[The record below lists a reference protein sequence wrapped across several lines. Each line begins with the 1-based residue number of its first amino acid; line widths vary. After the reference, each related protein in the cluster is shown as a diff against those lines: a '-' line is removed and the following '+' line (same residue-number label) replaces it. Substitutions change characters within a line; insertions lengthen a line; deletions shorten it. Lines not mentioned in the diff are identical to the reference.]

1 MNFMRSIENATLIE
15 RFVQL
20 IPLRYPWAALAWT
33 VILGPPGSIF
43 FRYLDMHNV
52 VFYLTGPVLYNNIS
66 LFVTLFYLFYIPRY
80 LRLRIVKAERE
91 ITPIMPGGEREY
103 HASFRQLTNPLPVVI
118 VSLPFLTPIPSAVP
132 LGWSFSTASLLVQFV
147 MIALGLGNFIWEYSV
162 FNWGLHRLGKSQLK
176 LKSFLEDRMMG
187 ARPIGNAA
195 LSATISYLGGIL
207 FVILLGTSNPSV
219 NGLGLYIAVVFL
231 LVLGV
236 VMFFLPLNSLHKKM
250 MDEKIRSQQELGRRF
265 LSLTKINTS
274 DVGTSI
280 SNEDAIRRLLGL
292 KEFEITEKKLGST
305 PNWPFDVQVL
315 ARLITIVLSVTA
327 VLLSRFITDY
337 LIKI

>member
-1 MNFMRSIENATLIE
+1 MGSIEKPTLIE

-20 IPLRYPWAALAWT
+20 IPLPYSWAAVAWT
-33 VILGPPGSIF
+33 IILGSPGSILF
-43 FRYLDMHNV
+43 EYVDTHSV
-52 VFYLTGPVLYNNIS
+52 VFYFTGPVLYNNIS
-66 LFVTLFYLFYIPRY
+66 LAITLFYLFYIPRY
-80 LRLRIVKAERE
+80 LRLRIVNAERE
-91 ITPIMPGGEREY
+91 ISPLMPGQEKEY
-103 HASFRQLTNPLPVVI
+103 HAAFRQLTNPLPVLI

-132 LGWSFSTASLLVQFV
+132 LGWSFSTASHLMQFV
-147 MIALGLGNFIWEYSV
+147 MIALGLGNFVWEYSV
-162 FNWGLHRLGKSQLK
+162 SNWGLHRLGKSQLK

-207 FVILLGTSNPSV
+207 FLILLGTSNASI

-236 VMFFLPLNSLHKKM
+236 VMFFLPLYSLHKKM

-265 LSLTKINTS
+265 LSLTRIDTG
-274 DVGTSI
+274 DVGTSA
-280 SNEDAIRRLLGL
+280 SNEDALGRLLRL
-292 KEFEITEKKLGST
+292 KEFEITEKKLANT
-305 PNWPFDVQVL
+305 PSWPFDVQVL
-315 ARLITIVLSVTA
+315 ARLITIVLSVAA

-337 LIKI
+337 LVKI